1 MATTKTSPKTINIL
15 ICGNYGAGNFGDEL
29 ILKGLLK
36 VVRQRPRAQIIVTS
50 GNPAETRRLHGE
62 TIVTCPF
69 VPSSAGSWIKSIFTG
84 KAFQALNAIRKT
96 DLIIFGGGGLFNEK
110 ESRSIQIWSRQASM
124 WKRLKK
130 RAIMVGQSFGEITQP
145 HHQKIIRDVCASMK
159 KICVR
164 DTTSKKNLEQL
175 GVKHSIT
182 VLRDSALWLTAED
195 FGEDVQR
202 HQGANNLS
210 HETFNPYALISL
222 RTWPGVDHGELTQ
235 KIKELTTYIHD
246 RYHLSLKF
254 VAMQKGDTCSVENV
268 PHIEPENL
276 DDLWHIFVNSSLVVA
291 MRLHACI
298 LATLSHKPLLS
309 LSYDAKV
316 RNLLTDLGQGDSI
329 TDLRAPIQTWIQQL
343 QKPKNQ
349 LRISETTLRADQ
361 HTLLKI
367 LTKLIKSI

>member
-1 MATTKTSPKTINIL
+1 MHIL

-36 VVRQRPRAQIIVTS
+36 VVRQLPRVCITVTS

-62 TIVTCPF
+62 TIRTCPF
-69 VPSSAGSWIKSIFTG
+69 VPSSAGSWIKNILSG
-84 KAFQALNAIRKT
+84 KAFRALNAIRKS

-130 RAIMVGQSFGEITQP
+130 RVIMVGQSFSEIKKP
-145 HHQKIIRDVCASMK
+145 EHQKIIRDVCASMK

-164 DTTSKKNLEQL
+164 DTASKKNLEQL

-182 VLRDSALWLTAED
+182 VLRDSALWLTTED
-195 FGEDVQR
+195 FREDT
-202 HQGANNLS
+202 HQSHSTNNLS
-210 HETFNPYALISL
+210 LETFAPYALISL
-222 RTWPGVDHGELTQ
+222 RTWPDVDHIELTR
-235 KIKELTTYIHD
+235 KITELAAYIQSH
-246 RYHLSLKF
+246 YHLSLKF
-254 VAMQKGDTCSVENV
+254 VAMQKGDSLNNACSATTRIT
-268 PHIEPENL
+268 HLEPRDL
-276 DDLWHIFVNSSLVVA
+276 DDLWHIFTNASLVIA

-298 LATLSHKPLLS
+298 LATLARKPLLA
-309 LSYDAKV
+309 LAYDDKV
-316 RNLLTDLGQGDSI
+316 RNLLTDLGQKEAIGDLH
-329 TDLRAPIQTWIQQL
+329 DPVQTWIQQL

-349 LRISETTLRADQ
+349 LQASRPAFQADQ

-367 LTKLIKSI
+367 LTKSIKSI